1 MSVYSAHDHTMCSM
15 LNLWWK
21 ANTGHGDVNICIC
34 LLSECPR
41 VLVFKSIT
49 VHGNNNTLP
58 PLSLALSSLYNNF
71 AENHTSGQLFQVRK
85 PLVTTAYYGVP
96 LVTRSQLDIKEA
108 NHLKLSLSLSILL
121 KLYSRST
128 IWNHIQY
135 YSLPVNSL
143 YHHFPWLDSIRAAE
157 DRRRQ
162 SISCDSRKWFINYQT
177 WILQPSCTVQYYKV
191 ILYAYKHGIIK
202 KGPKKWSLPKKK
214 LAGSLFTQYYCLSTT
229 LTQIRSLY
237 FVNISLQ
244 I

>member
-1 MSVYSAHDHTMCSM
+1 MVKGKHGTLWCKYLHLSAFRMSQGFSFQKHDMATTI
-15 LNLWWK
+15 LYLLWVLQSPPCITTAQRITLLVNFSK
-21 ANTGHGDVNICIC
+21 LENT
-34 LLSECPR
+34 
-41 VLVFKSIT
+41 
-49 VHGNNNTLP
+49 
-58 PLSLALSSLYNNF
+58 
-71 AENHTSGQLFQVRK
+71 
-85 PLVTTAYYGVP
+85 LVTTAYYRVP

-202 KGPKKWSLPKKK
+202 KGQKKWSLPKKK
-214 LAGSLFTQYYCLSTT
+214 KKWQAHYSHSTT
-229 LTQIRSLY
+229 VCQQHWHKSDHYIL
-237 FVNISLQ
+237 
-244 I
+244 